1 MRPPRDKRFQSRRYF
16 HFTGGLAVAAVQA
29 QDLYTNLDPRAA
41 MTKSEL
47 VQRLRANNPH
57 LYERDVET
65 ILNIIFGQIA
75 AALARDDRVELRGF
89 GAFSIKHR
97 EARIGR
103 NPRTGEVVQVSEKRY
118 PTFRTGKA
126 LHDRVNSNRQATPRR
141 APSGRV

>member
-1 MRPPRDKRFQSRRYF
+1 
-16 HFTGGLAVAAVQA
+16 
-29 QDLYTNLDPRAA
+29 

-47 VQRLRANNPH
+47 VQWLRANNPH

-89 GAFSIKHR
+89 GSFSIKHR

-103 NPRTGEVVQVSEKRY
+103 NPANGDKVQVGQKRY
-118 PTFRTGKA
+118 PNFRTGKA
-126 LHDRVNSNRQATPRR
+126 LHDRLNSNRQVTPRR
-141 APSGRV
+141 APPTRA

>member
-1 MRPPRDKRFQSRRYF
+1 
-16 HFTGGLAVAAVQA
+16 
-29 QDLYTNLDPRAA
+29 

-57 LYERDVET
+57 LHERDVEA

-97 EARIGR
+97 EARTGR
-103 NPRTGEVVQVSEKRY
+103 NPATGEVVQVSERRY
-118 PTFRTGKA
+118 PNFKTGKS
-126 LHDRVNSNRQATPRR
+126 LHDRVNSDPPVR
-141 APSGRV
+141 AAGSGRFAPVAAS